1 MIQSLDLGDMIAF
14 ARQILPGYDLR
25 KRLGLS
31 ERIPVS
37 NYTAAQRIIQDMV
50 NEGYFID
57 FVEFLIRV
65 DNEGFMGSAFSI
77 RGLDDV
83 IGAIVHEGYLYDKT
97 ARQFFENQRER
108 ISPNWG
114 RLKNGDERQMAVLRL
129 DIAGNSVL
137 VKNNPQNK
145 IQKAYGALREIVSHA
160 VISRYG
166 RLWSW
171 EGDGALAVFFPGHK
185 EKAAVFCGM
194 DILHQVFFYNKLE
207 NPLPDPIRLRIGA
220 HMGKVRYFDN
230 SLERLKNE
238 TIREAVKLEES
249 VPCDSLGV
257 SYNIFITM
265 DQGLMNLLGPEKTRG
280 GGKFRV
286 YQVFQER
293 A

>member
-1 MIQSLDLGDMIAF
+1 MIHSLDLDNMIAF
-14 ARQILPGYDLR
+14 AQQVLPGYDLR
-25 KRLGLS
+25 SRLGVS

-37 NYTAAQRIIQDMV
+37 NYTAAQRIIQDMDS
-50 NEGYFID
+50 EGHFID

-65 DNEGFMGSAFSI
+65 DNEGFMGHTISM

-83 IGAIVHEGYLYDKT
+83 TGAVVREGYLYDKT

-114 RLKNGDERQMAVLRL
+114 RLKNGDERQMSALRL
-129 DIAGNSVL
+129 DIAGNSAL

-145 IQKAYGALREIVSHA
+145 IQKAYAALREIVSQA

-171 EGDGALAVFFPGHK
+171 EGDGALAVFFPGPR

-194 DILHQVFFYNKLE
+194 DILHEVFFYNKLK
-207 NPLPDPIRLRIGA
+207 NPLSDPIMLRIGA
-220 HMGKVRYFDN
+220 HVGKVRYFDN

-238 TIREAVKLEES
+238 TIKETVKLEEA
-249 VPCDSLGV
+249 VPNNSLGV
-257 SYNIFITM
+257 SYNLFIAM
-265 DQGLMNLLGPEKTRG
+265 EQGILNLLGPEKNREG
-280 GGKFRV
+280 RKYRV
-286 YQVFQER
+286 YQVSQEKT
-293 A
+293 